1 MPGDVLKED
10 PSRPDF
16 PDDAGDIRP
25 EVALVVGPLSLPGGA
40 ERLARIAREHAI
52 HGSTP
57 CGSVEGREVSPDRGG
72 AEDPGA
78 LGADEGLLRVG
89 LPFDEAGGVEARLG
103 EHESEVEPA
112 GSGAERE
119 AAKGGI

>member
-1 MPGDVLKED
+1 MPGDILEED
-10 PSRPDF
+10 PSRGDF

-57 CGSVEGREVSPDRGG
+57 CAPVEGGEVSPDRGG

-78 LGADEGLLRVG
+78 LGADEGGLRVR
-89 LPFDEAGGVEARLG
+89 LPFDEAGGVKARLG
-103 EHESEVEPA
+103 KHEPEVEPA
-112 GSGAERE
+112 GPGAEGE
-119 AAKGGI
+119 PSKGGI